1 MLAEAVHPGRVGL
14 GAENAGFLPYLYI
27 STESRPFSL
36 PQAEAIDLRNALVA
50 YHREHGNA
58 YRVERLKACGNPVV
72 GGISGWNYRCNLPE
86 CPLCYRRRAY
96 RKVAE
101 SKCLDRVLQESGF
114 GSQMLTITVPDV
126 EAAELQTRYVALS
139 ESCSRLLRSKA
150 YRNHFSGA
158 ARCIETSVAD
168 TGRYHVHVHLLV
180 VFVFRNQPDTMQRL
194 LERYF
199 PDATALYFSEPE
211 QGVQAARFA
220 AYALKLPKGVTPTEW
235 LNIRTMTQGK
245 SPLTFSGVFRQAR
258 QKESIE
264 YNRKA
269 KGSR

>member
-1 MLAEAVHPGRVGL
+1 MLVEAAHLGGVGL
-14 GAENAGFLPYLYI
+14 RAENEGFLPYLYI

-36 PQAEAIDLRNALVA
+36 PQAKAIGLRDALVE
-50 YHREHGNA
+50 YHRDYGTGNA
-58 YRVERLKACGNPVV
+58 YRIERLKECGSPVV

-101 SKCLDRVLQESGF
+101 SKRLDRVLQESGF

-126 EAAELQTRYVALS
+126 EDAELQARYAALS
-139 ESCSRLLRSKA
+139 EANSRLLRSKT

-168 TGRYHVHVHLLV
+168 TGCYHVHVHLLV
-180 VFVFRNQPDTMQRL
+180 VFVFKNQPDIMQRL

-211 QGVQAARFA
+211 HGVHTARFA
-220 AYALKLPKGVTPTEW
+220 AYALKLPEGVTPAEW

-245 SPLTFSGVFRQAR
+245 NPLTFSGVFRQAR
-258 QKESIE
+258 QKTNQQQKRIQ
-264 YNRKA
+264 
-269 KGSR
+269 